1 MEQTKHVDETPKSI
15 ITLLNQL
22 IIEPSTTEEQLRN
35 VFSRLSGMTIS
46 EFHATQAFHLVFD
59 WKEFVD
65 CSTKDILDDIIR
77 PMFEGMGC
85 KVVSISDYESIL

>member
-1 MEQTKHVDETPKSI
+1 MTPKSI

-35 VFSRLSGMTIS
+35 VFNKLSNKTIS
-46 EFHATQAFHLVFD
+46 EYHAVQAFHLVFD
-59 WKEFVD
+59 WKDFAD
-65 CSTKDILDDIIR
+65 SSTKDIPDDIIR

-85 KVVSISDYESIL
+85 KVVSCSDYELLF